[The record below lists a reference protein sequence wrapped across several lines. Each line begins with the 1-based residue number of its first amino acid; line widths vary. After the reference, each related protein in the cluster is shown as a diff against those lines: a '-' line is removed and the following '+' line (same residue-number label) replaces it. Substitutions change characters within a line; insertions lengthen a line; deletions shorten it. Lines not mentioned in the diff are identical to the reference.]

1 MRNCLLLP
9 ASILK
14 NVVADNP
21 PPPNKYAANVA
32 RTVIL
37 FLATGAYTG
46 YAPIAPGTVGSL
58 VALPLIFLFAQLLH
72 IAPALQIAMLVLAII
87 GACWVAGAAEQYLGE
102 HDSGR
107 IVIDEIVGFLTAM
120 TLLEVTPKRLVV
132 AFLLFRLFDILK
144 PPPAR
149 YFDQQVPGGAGVVL
163 DDVCAGIYTN
173 ILVRIFL

>member
-1 MRNCLLLP
+1 MRFL
-9 ASILK
+9 
-14 NVVADNP
+14 V
-21 PPPNKYAANVA
+21 
-32 RTVIL
+32 L

-58 VALPLIFLFAQLLH
+58 VALPLIFLFAQLLPF
-72 IAPALQIAMLVLAII
+72 APALQVMVLISAII
-87 GACWVAGAAEQYLGE
+87 GACWVAGRAEEYMGE

-107 IVIDEIVGFLTAM
+107 IVLDEIVGLLTAM
-120 TLLEVTPKRLVV
+120 ALLEVTAKRLVV

-149 YFDQQVPGGAGVVL
+149 YFDRQVPGGPGVVL